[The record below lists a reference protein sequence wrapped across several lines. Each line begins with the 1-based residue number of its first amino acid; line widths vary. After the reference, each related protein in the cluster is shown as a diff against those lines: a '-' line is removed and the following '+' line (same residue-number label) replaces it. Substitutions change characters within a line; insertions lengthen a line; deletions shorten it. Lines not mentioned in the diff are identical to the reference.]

1 MLTVTLR
8 SVSPPGEANVT
19 QSLGALGR
27 AYIDFSLA
35 YPALFDLMFRPG
47 ELHPEDPELLIA
59 QREAIGVLNSAFT
72 DSDSSPETSHLTL
85 MSWALAH
92 GLAVLTRDGAL
103 QAASEV
109 RPRPAPPISLAISL
123 SRSPCS

>member
-1 MLTVTLR
+1 
-8 SVSPPGEANVT
+8 
-19 QSLGALGR
+19 
-27 AYIDFSLA
+27 
-35 YPALFDLMFRPG
+35 MFRPG